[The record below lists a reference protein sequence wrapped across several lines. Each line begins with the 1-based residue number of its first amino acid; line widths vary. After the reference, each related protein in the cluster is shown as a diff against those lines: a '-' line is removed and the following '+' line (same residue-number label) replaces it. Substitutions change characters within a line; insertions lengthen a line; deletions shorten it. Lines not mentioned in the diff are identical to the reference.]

1 MIDLSWSFFFG
12 ESNFRCFLA
21 YQKTQMD
28 ETAERYLAGA
38 RGFPF
43 LFFCDM
49 VLYHFDLGKCCTW
62 DFSFKHEW
70 EKTNPETSW
79 HFWGKQNRS
88 ATKMGEGICFR
99 KMLGNPNGGG
109 SDTLWVETSRSSS
122 MRGLLIIV
130 DKIIV
135 RGEPPKITKQDSFLW
150 KDSCHDFQEG
160 FAKKTLPK
168 TYLKVAVK
176 SNRSPKPTPM
186 SGVFPIA
193 IAIFQKSKRH
203 LGGTI
208 RLKTSSKSRVLD
220 LGICMDLPH
229 PRGCELAMP
238 KFVGHVFMLGF
249 PYNTCFF
256 LVLTIA
262 TSIRGI
268 FPGRVPGA
276 SQGRKKH
283 HLCAV

>member
-1 MIDLSWSFFFG
+1 
-12 ESNFRCFLA
+12 
-21 YQKTQMD
+21 MD

-79 HFWGKQNRS
+79 HFLGKQNRS

-122 MRGLLIIV
+122 MKGLLIIV

-135 RGEPPKITKQDSFLW
+135 RGEPPKITKQDFFLW

-176 SNRSPKPTPM
+176 SNRSPKPNPHVWRFSHCHRYFPEIQASLGRHNSPYIIKESCFRSWDLHGFATSTWLWVSHAQI
-186 SGVFPIA
+186 SG
-193 IAIFQKSKRH
+193 
-203 LGGTI
+203 
-208 RLKTSSKSRVLD
+208 
-220 LGICMDLPH
+220 
-229 PRGCELAMP
+229 
-238 KFVGHVFMLGF
+238 KFLCWDSHT
-249 PYNTCFF
+249 NTCFF

-262 TSIRGI
+262 TSIRGGS
-268 FPGRVPGA
+268 FPGGSQSIPGVFIA
-276 SQGRKKH
+276 SFMCC
-283 HLCAV
+283 LSDL